1 MTTSH
6 NSVFTNHPS
15 IQSYNLRYR
24 KRNKTKYKPDFNLTL
39 LRSTR
44 CHIKG
49 GFERNK
55 METGTVTSTVYGRPE
70 IVNSYLILK
79 IIFLRYGGE
88 FNIGPVPRQW

>member
-1 MTTSH
+1 
-6 NSVFTNHPS
+6 
-15 IQSYNLRYR
+15 
-24 KRNKTKYKPDFNLTL
+24 
-39 LRSTR
+39 
-44 CHIKG
+44 
-49 GFERNK
+49 